1 MGGTNAFV
9 PACGAIEYVPCR
21 CCVSTGAVQAGRNS
35 DDAGHADTAGAH
47 AHLTRSKHEPGVT
60 LPNPGAAPTP
70 APAIATPAPA
80 VAAPAA
86 PAPAALVPGCPGRA
100 DCPPEPGAEGA
111 LSEAAKEIIKELV
124 KCEVEG
130 KSIDECLSDDP
141 PPPRLAELN
150 EAERSQLKSCLGSND
165 LAATQDLWST
175 CVPGLR

>member
-1 MGGTNAFV
+1 MFSFLRAALLSTSFAVAASAQAQFKPV
-9 PACGAIEYVPCR
+9 EIPTMPAMPTLPAPMPTLPAP
-21 CCVSTGAVQAGRNS
+21 SLSPT
-35 DDAGHADTAGAH
+35 
-47 AHLTRSKHEPGVT
+47 LT

-70 APAIATPAPA
+70 APAIATPVPV

-86 PAPAALVPGCPGRA
+86 PAPTALVPGCPGRA